1 MEQSR
6 AKDAPY
12 KEVQRRPLPKE
23 LKELSD

>member
-23 LKELSD
+23 LKE